1 MKRYGNLYEQI
12 ISLENLRLADERAR
26 KGKANS
32 YGVVR
37 HSRNAD
43 ANIFALHENLK
54 QQNYKTGKYHVF
66 NIIADNNKE
75 RTIYRLPYYPDRI
88 VHHAI
93 MNVLE
98 PIWVSTLIQQTYS
111 CIKQRGIHGA
121 FYDVKKALKD
131 KQGTTYCL
139 KIDIRK
145 YYPNIDHEIMKQIV
159 RKKIKDPQLLTLL
172 DGIIESAPGLPIGN
186 YLSQYMANLY
196 LSGFDHWLKEEKAVK
211 YYFRYAD
218 DIVVLHHDKAF
229 LHALLGEMRSYLRHN
244 LKLEIKANHQVF
256 PVEARG
262 LDFVGYVFKHTHIM
276 LRKSIKQNFA
286 RKVKRAKNL
295 SPDTFK
301 QLFCSY
307 QGWAIHCN
315 SINLINKLQKNAKST
330 VRPAAA

>member
-1 MKRYGNLYEQI
+1 MKRYGNLYEKI

-26 KGKANS
+26 KGKLKS

-37 HSRNAD
+37 HCRNAD
-43 ANIFALHENLK
+43 ANIYALHESLK
-54 QQNYKTGKYHVF
+54 TMSYKTGKYHIF

-98 PIWVSTLIQQTYS
+98 PIWVSTLIKQTYS
-111 CIKQRGIHGA
+111 CVKNRGIHGA
-121 FYDVKKALKD
+121 FYDVKKALSD
-131 KQGTTYCL
+131 KENTVYCL

-145 YYPNIDHEIMKQIV
+145 YYPNIDHEILKEIV
-159 RKKIKDPQLLTLL
+159 RQKIKDPQLLNLL

-196 LSGFDHWLKEEKAVK
+196 LSNFDHWLKETKSVK

-218 DIVVLHHDKAF
+218 DIVVLHSDKAF
-229 LHALLGEMRSYLRHN
+229 LQTLLNEMRAYLRDS
-244 LKLEIKANHQVF
+244 LKLEIKSNHQVF
-256 PVEARG
+256 PLESRG
-262 LDFVGYVFKHTHIM
+262 LDFVGYVFRHTHIK

-286 RKVKRAKNL
+286 RKVKRAKNFN
-295 SPDTFK
+295 PETFK

-307 QGWAIHCN
+307 QGWATHCN
-315 SINLINKLQKNAKST
+315 SINLINKLQNNAKST
-330 VRPAAA
+330 LRPTAA